1 MISNIFGK
9 TKPINFIILLTFL
22 FAFYWLVNLFLYD
35 TDAPTEKLVIQ
46 FIALILLLFS
56 IIMVDFVVKKNKLTE
71 ANSFAILFYVILM
84 IVFPETLTDH
94 NSIFCSFFLLL
105 ATRRIM
111 SMRTLKDTKL
121 KVFDAT
127 IWVLVSS
134 FFYDWTL
141 LYLLMVLAA
150 IYTYEPKNIRN
161 WLVPLAAIFAVGM
174 VTFCVLAM
182 TDNLSFIG
190 HQFQFQFNI
199 ELKYFFNLT
208 QSSKLGLYILLVL
221 VLGIFAFLRLGKT
234 GLGKIVS
241 MRLIALSFAIGL
253 VVKVLITSNDQYPIL
268 ITFFP
273 AVVFMTNYVEAIKK
287 PNMKEFIL
295 IGMIVIPLS
304 VLLIGNTMA

>member
-1 MISNIFGK
+1 
-9 TKPINFIILLTFL
+9 
-22 FAFYWLVNLFLYD
+22 
-35 TDAPTEKLVIQ
+35 
-46 FIALILLLFS
+46 
-56 IIMVDFVVKKNKLTE
+56 MVDFVVKKNKLTE

-253 VVKVLITSNDQYPIL
+253 VVKVLIISNDQYPIL